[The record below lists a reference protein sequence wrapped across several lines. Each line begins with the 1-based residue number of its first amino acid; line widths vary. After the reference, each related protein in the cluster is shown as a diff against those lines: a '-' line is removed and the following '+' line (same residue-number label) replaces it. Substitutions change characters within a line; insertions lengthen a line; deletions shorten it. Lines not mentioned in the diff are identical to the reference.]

1 MDRGHYPHEM
11 VEELQTD
18 FSAPNDDDYDGVDVT
33 YINGATWAEETVQC
47 RTPDNPT
54 PVKLSR
60 LPSMASLIRIALI
73 RLACGG

>member
-54 PVKLSR
+54 L
-60 LPSMASLIRIALI
+60 
-73 RLACGG
+73 